1 MNLTTNYLGLELKHP
16 FIAGA
21 SMMSQRLDGLKELED
36 GGASAVVLHSLFE
49 EQITNLQGGMQTYIE
64 EAGRGFAEVN
74 SFFPSTFNFSHGPDQ
89 YLEHIRKA
97 KQALNI
103 PVIASI
109 NGIYE
114 GTWMDYSK
122 WMEEAGADALEL
134 NLYMVPTSGLESSF
148 ELEVRM
154 LNIISHVVKHVKIPV
169 AVKISP
175 YITSLAHFAR
185 RVEQEGAKAMV
196 LFNRFYQP
204 DIDIENLEMS
214 SKLELSNSSEL
225 LLRLRWA
232 AVLRSNSDN
241 LQLALSGGIHRVDDA
256 VKALM
261 SGADVLQVVS
271 CLLQRGKGYTQEL
284 VNGLQHWL
292 VEHEY
297 HSIEQMRGSMSYRN
311 CPEPEVIERANYM
324 KVLQS
329 FKV

>member
-1 MNLTTNYLGLELKHP
+1 MKLTTNYLGLELKNP

-21 SMMSQRLDGLKELED
+21 SLMSQSLDGLKELED
-36 GGASAVVLHSLFE
+36 GGASAIVLHSLFE
-49 EQITNLQGGMQTYIE
+49 EQITNQHGGMQAYIE
-64 EAGRGFAEVN
+64 DAGRGFAEVN
-74 SFFPSTFNFSHGPDQ
+74 SFFPSTFDFSHGPDQ

-97 KQALNI
+97 KETLGV

-114 GTWMDYSK
+114 GTWMDYAK
-122 WMEEAGADALEL
+122 WMEDAGADALEL

-154 LNIISHVVKHVKIPV
+154 LNIISHVVNHIKIPV

-175 YITSLAHFAR
+175 YISSLAHFAR
-185 RVEQEGAKAMV
+185 RVEQEGAKALV

-204 DIDIENLEMS
+204 DIDIENLEMK

-232 AVLRSNSDN
+232 SVLSSNSDN
-241 LQLALSGGIHRVDDA
+241 LQLSVSGGIHSVEDA

-261 SGADVLQVVS
+261 CGADSLQIVS
-271 CLLQRGKGYTQEL
+271 CLLQRGKDYTQIL
-284 VNGLQHWL
+284 VDALRLWLQ
-292 VEHEY
+292 ENEY
-297 HSIEQMRGSMSYRN
+297 NSLEQLRGSMSYRN